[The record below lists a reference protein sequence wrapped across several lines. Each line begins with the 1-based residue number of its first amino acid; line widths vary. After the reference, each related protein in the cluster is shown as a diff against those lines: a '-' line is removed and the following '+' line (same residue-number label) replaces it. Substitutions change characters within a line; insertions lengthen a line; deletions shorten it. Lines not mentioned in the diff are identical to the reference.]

1 MNWLKDRFEER
12 TSWDGAWLLA
22 LGVLVLVA
30 TPIAKLLAYVALIYG
45 VWTICK
51 GE

>member
-1 MNWLKDRFEER
+1 M
-12 TSWDGAWLLA
+12 LLA

-30 TPIAKLLAYVALIYG
+30 TPIAKLLAYAALIYG
-45 VWTICK
+45 AWTVCK

>member
-1 MNWLKDRFEER
+1 MNWFKDRCVER

-30 TPIAKLLAYVALIYG
+30 TPIAKLLAWVAVIWG

-51 GE
+51 SE

>member
-1 MNWLKDRFEER
+1 MNWLKDRCEER
-12 TSWDGAWLLA
+12 TSWDGALLLA

-45 VWTICK
+45 VWTVCK